1 MYIQL
6 NLHIKQQWKWTRG
19 ALNIKHFSKLLQ
31 KTNDKKWLRTTK
43 CLLCVPDVKEE
54 WTLWL
59 LALFELREG
68 EIKT

>member
-1 MYIQL
+1 MNI
-6 NLHIKQQWKWTRG
+6 G

-31 KTNDKKWLRTTK
+31 KTNDRKWLRATK
-43 CLLCVPDVKEE
+43 HLLCVPDVKEEE

-68 EIKT
+68 KVKT